1 MKTRMFAAVR
11 RYEGVADPAAAAVQ
25 VNKKFV
31 PLISLL
37 PGFMEYYWIDLND
50 GAMLSI
56 TVFKTLADA
65 IAANEKASVWV
76 KDHLSSVLPPA
87 SRMEAGAIV
96 AHIEEIED
104 AVGAHGVWKRKL
116 KKAITTG
123 EIDVEIATIQADK
136 QCDFGKWLY
145 GPAITKRQKNSEHYR
160 EVQKLL
166 AVFHETAAKV
176 AQLAISGEKAHAMK
190 MLEANGDFTVASAEL
205 TTSMIAWL
213 KDGCQ

>member
-25 VNKKFV
+25 VNEKFV

-37 PGFMEYYWIDLND
+37 PGFIEYYWIDLNG

-87 SRMEAGAIV
+87 SRMEVGAIV
-96 AHIEEIED
+96 AHKEEIED

-123 EIDVEIATIQADK
+123 EIDVDIATIKADK

-145 GPAITKRQKNSEHYR
+145 GPAITERHKNSEHYR
-160 EVQKLL
+160 EVQELH

-190 MLEANGDFTVASAEL
+190 MLEANGEFTVASAEL